1 MVDNTLEFVEKLESK
16 GFEFAEFNPCEWAY
30 ERHKNG
36 KPVLDDNGRK
46 VLVVDKDGNHV
57 AIPQRKI
64 KLSRPDSSLVPDW
77 FKDDFQGGW
86 LGIPKGSKTEGG
98 SVVVDVDSKEYP
110 DNLLSYATQTVTVP
124 TAKGNHLYLLYKDE
138 FDPKHRGFNLD
149 GIHCDLGWDKIGK
162 QGQGIYLPPFS
173 KYRNAE
179 TLEAP
184 VTHDVEDDVLA
195 RNFAYLAGNA
205 KEDIEIG
212 GDKYKSTSSSS
223 SKKGKSNNSKKVV
236 FYANAKVPEGNR
248 YAAIRDTAWKLMHQ
262 GWDKE
267 SREYVANLIND
278 SFCDGHYDEGTMQR
292 LFDDLDKT
300 QQEKGLKCPYTLIHN
315 TREEGIPT
323 IIVKCME
330 KLGYEF
336 RVNVRGMLKEGRIRD
351 GEWMTKED
359 KLWRSYLRTEFQNR
373 IKHSLSV
380 KVKKDEN
387 GTYLGIQV
395 EAKDGKFPVTDIQD
409 VFDVVC
415 DGKEYDP
422 FDDYLESD
430 AIREKV
436 DLLQEQHCHKDA
448 DGNFKIEDPT
458 VLPIFNCVEE
468 IVQYEPNKHIK
479 KKYPQVDYEYWRWF
493 LWMSVFPAIY
503 NTKRPGE
510 RFTEVVLL
518 MGPQGA
524 FKSSLFEF
532 LLPKELRH
540 MAIKT
545 SFLEDEKEMFRKFD
559 QAVFA
564 IIDEMDGFWKSE
576 ETNLRI
582 LGSRADEYRQLWK
595 EQVRVALRRCSI
607 IMTTNHEN
615 PLKMS
620 RDAQRRWNPDTIWQN
635 EGITKKGIEEGKTA
649 QGYMDYLEEWAD
661 RWREWI
667 YASCLLMYECGWQ
680 PGLPGEL
687 NKKREEA
694 VKLASGTDEFKGTIK
709 DLLQSWRNAD
719 NKAIDMKAIFD
730 RIPYKRTKE
739 KTEIILECVAEMGGH
754 GEFVTGRYEIYEDGK
769 ESPTQKNQQHIDIK
783 DIPKTNTDE
792 YEKDGRTYRE
802 EPFDMDGRER
812 FGRAANKSAK
822 DTNGHL
828 NWN

>member
-1 MVDNTLEFVEKLESK
+1 MVKNTLDFVKKLEAK
-16 GFEFAEFNPCEWAY
+16 GFEFVEFNPCEWSF

-36 KPVLDDNGRK
+36 KSVLDDNGK
-46 VLVVDKDGNHV
+46 KILVVNKDGNHSAV
-57 AIPQRKI
+57 PQRKI
-64 KLSRPDSSLVPDW
+64 KLPRPDPELIPDW
-77 FKDDFQGGW
+77 FRDDFQGGW
-86 LGIPKGSKTEGG
+86 LGVPKGSKTGGG
-98 SVVVDVDSKEYP
+98 SVAVDVDSKDYP
-110 DNLLSYATQTVTVP
+110 DNLLPYAEQTVTVA
-124 TAKGNHLYLLYKDE
+124 TVKGNHLYLLYEGE
-138 FDPKHRGFNLD
+138 FDPKHRGVDLN
-149 GIHCDLGWDKIGK
+149 GIHCDLAWENIGK
-162 QGQGIYLPPFS
+162 QGQGVYLPPFS
-173 KYRNAE
+173 KYRNAT

-184 VTHDVEDDVLA
+184 ITHDVEDDILA
-195 RNFAYLAGNA
+195 RNLACLDGNA
-205 KEDIEIG
+205 KEDIQAG
-212 GDKYKSTSSSS
+212 GDKYQSATST
-223 SKKGKSNNSKKVV
+223 KKDKDGSNSKKVV
-236 FYANAKVPEGNR
+236 FYATGSVPEGNR
-248 YAAIRDTAWKLMHQ
+248 YATIRDTAWKLMHQ

-267 SREYVANLIND
+267 SREYVANLINVNL
-278 SFCDGHYDEGTMQR
+278 CGGHYGESDLAR
-292 LFDDLDKT
+292 LFNDLDKV
-300 QQEKGLKCPYTLIHN
+300 QEEKGLKCPYALIHN
-315 TREEGIPT
+315 TREEGIPA

-359 KLWRSYLRTEFQNR
+359 KLWRSYLRTEFQNK
-373 IKHSLSV
+373 IKHSLSI

-387 GTYLGIQV
+387 GAYLGI
-395 EAKDGKFPVTDIQD
+395 ETKAKDGKFPVTDIQD

-436 DLLQEQHCHKDA
+436 DLLREEHCHKDEN
-448 DGNFKIEDPT
+448 GNLKIEDVT

-468 IVQYEPNKHIK
+468 IVQYAANKHIK

-493 LWMSVFPAIY
+493 LWMAVFPAIY

-559 QAVFA
+559 QSVFA

-582 LGSRADEYRQLWK
+582 LGSRADEYRPLWK

-635 EGITKKGIEEGKTA
+635 EEVTRRGTEEGKTA
-649 QGYMDYLEEWAD
+649 QGYMDYLEEWAN

-680 PGLPGEL
+680 PGLPGGL
-687 NKKREEA
+687 NRKREEA
-694 VKLASGTDEFKGTIK
+694 VRLASGTNEFKEIVK
-709 DLLQSWRNAD
+709 NLLQSWRND
-719 NKAIDMKAIFD
+719 GNEAIDMKAIFD
-730 RIPYKRTKE
+730 RIPYRKTKE
-739 KTEIILECVAEMGGH
+739 KAEIVLECVTEMGGH
-754 GEFVTGRYEIYEDGK
+754 GEFVTGRYELHEDGK
-769 ESPTQKNQQHIDIK
+769 ELPIKKNQQHINIK
-783 DIPKTNTDE
+783 DIPRTNTDE
-792 YEKDGRTYRE
+792 DEEDGRTFRE
-802 EPFDMDGRER
+802 ESYGMGDKEF
-812 FGRAANKSAK
+812 FGRGANRAAGDNNFDFS
-822 DTNGHL
+822 
-828 NWN
+828 